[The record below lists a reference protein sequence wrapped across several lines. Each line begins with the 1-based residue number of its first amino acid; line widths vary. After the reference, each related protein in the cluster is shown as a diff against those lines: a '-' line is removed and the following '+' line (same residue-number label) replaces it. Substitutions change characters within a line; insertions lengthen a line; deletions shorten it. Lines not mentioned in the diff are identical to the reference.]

1 MDETQLTTHLQQVMK
16 FNDDLREQNASLV
29 KIIDELRR
37 EIEKRNHDHAALL
50 VSTQTLIEDR
60 DKLGQRVEEL
70 EAINE
75 RLIDMLWGRRSER
88 RMDDPN
94 QQNLDFGEAPSDEQ
108 QEVFMAQLQ
117 ADEALDKQIVLKGAE
132 RRRQRKV
139 DQRKA
144 REFPE
149 HLERRERV
157 LDLTDEEKAS
167 LKQIGEAVTERLRFE
182 KPNVYIER
190 IIRPKY
196 AAQGQP
202 ERGVIAH
209 APPLSIIEGC
219 KYDFSVIA
227 AILSQKFAFHC
238 PTYRQQDWFAQCGW
252 HPSRS
257 TINDLINVSVD
268 VLNPLFNQMWHL
280 LLQEP
285 ILLTD
290 DTRVT
295 LLTRDSLSQEQQE
308 SLQSRRKSAAPP
320 GSRPKKKR
328 NDQGSVNS
336 YAWVYT
342 GLKDSAPYN
351 VFHWSLT
358 HQHSVVDAH
367 LELFKGIVVG
377 DAFGGY
383 TQIQKRSDGRIQH
396 ASCNT
401 HARREFVKGET
412 SEPILCAQAESI
424 FRQLYEVEERGKTL
438 DVQGLLE
445 LRQRDAVPLWD
456 SFGRWLES
464 EKVQRVLPQ
473 SETGKAIGYLRN
485 QWTALQRYLSD
496 GRIPFDNNQSEQ
508 EIRPI
513 TVGRKNWIFLGHPQA
528 APGRLQLISIASSAA
543 RNHLVVHDY
552 LEDVLRKLA
561 DAAQH
566 NPSQLELGSEY
577 LLDLL
582 PDRWAAAHPN
592 SVRHE
597 RIEEKKRVSEDKRVR
612 RAHRRLQA
620 RREAQAQC

>member
-1 MDETQLTTHLQQVMK
+1 MDERQLTTHLQQVMK

-29 KIIDELRR
+29 KIIDDLRQ
-37 EIEKRNHDHAALL
+37 EIDKRNHDHEALL

-60 DKLGQRVEEL
+60 NKLQERVEEL
-70 EAINE
+70 EAINQ
-75 RLIDMLWGRRSER
+75 RLVDMLWGRRSER
-88 RMDDPN
+88 RVDDPD
-94 QQNLDFGEAPSDEQ
+94 QQSLDFGEAPSDEQ
-108 QEVFMAQLQ
+108 PDVLMAQLH

-132 RRRQRKV
+132 RRRQRKAE
-139 DQRKA
+139 QHKT

-157 LDLTDEEKAS
+157 LDLTDEEKAG
-167 LKQIGEAVTERLRFE
+167 LKPIGEAITERMRFE

-190 IIRPKY
+190 IVRPKY

-227 AILSQKFAFHC
+227 AILTQKFAFHC
-238 PTYRQQDWFAQCGW
+238 PTYRQQDWFAQSGW

-257 TINDLINVSVD
+257 TLNDLINVSVD

-280 LLQEP
+280 LLQES

-308 SLQSRRKSAAPP
+308 SLQGRHKSGTPP
-320 GSRPKKKR
+320 GSRSKKKR
-328 NDQGSVNS
+328 DGSVNS

-342 GLKDSAPYN
+342 GLKDSSPYN
-351 VFHWSLT
+351 VFQWSLT
-358 HQHSVVDAH
+358 HQHAVVDAH

-383 TQIQKRSDGRIQH
+383 TQIQKRSEGRILH

-424 FRQLYEVEERGKTL
+424 FRQLYDVEERGKTL

-456 SFGRWLES
+456 RFGKWLES

-508 EIRPI
+508 EIRPL

-552 LEDVLRKLA
+552 LEDVLRRLA

-566 NPSQLELGSEY
+566 NPAQLELGSQY

-597 RIEEKKRVSEDKRVR
+597 RIEEKKRVAEDKRVR